1 MKKPAAI
8 ARGGLLGLA
17 CPCSIAAARPRALLP
32 NMQLVQQE
40 SLPYV
45 QASSRNI
52 LCGLHGLRI
61 CSCAPL
67 LIEARPSSIA
77 IFSAALHRTLR
88 ALHPHLS
95 GRLTS
100 SPVCLD
106 SVCAPCEMPQFLR
119 QPLHSLACLWR
130 LLLCV
135 CEFHRN
141 QARAPGLYSPWR
153 LVAWHAPSSHC
164 RMPPRRH
171 R

>member
-1 MKKPAAI
+1 MKKPTRI
-8 ARGGLLGLA
+8 APGGLLGLA
-17 CPCSIAAARPRALLP
+17 CPCSIAAARPRALQP

-88 ALHPHLS
+88 ARHPHLS

-106 SVCAPCEMPQFLR
+106 SVCAPCDSLCTHWPAFGGFCFAFASFIGIRPAHPAFIRHGDQLLGMFR
-119 QPLHSLACLWR
+119 HHIAGCPLA
-130 LLLCV
+130 
-135 CEFHRN
+135 
-141 QARAPGLYSPWR
+141 AIGDIA
-153 LVAWHAPSSHC
+153 
-164 RMPPRRH
+164 
-171 R
+171 